1 MIIIKQILILIATS
15 LVLFST
21 AYSKNVN
28 KIYKSEN
35 VSNYFSGVLS
45 INNEGYLSSYNYFK
59 KIKGLEDNHY
69 RYSQIYLNSLV
80 NLQKISEAF
89 KYSKVLERKKLDNFE
104 SNLIIFI
111 YHLKNRNLNKA
122 KEYAL
127 RINKIDN
134 LNVIQD
140 LISKTINNWINL
152 ENKNYDQAEKSL
164 NEIDPRFEDLKKIQ
178 IAFLNCFY
186 QTDLIENK
194 FKAITANKNLD
205 FSRYDYFY
213 SNYLISKNDIKKA
226 KKIINNALTKNP
238 RSLILNQLNNDLKNV
253 KLKNKFTDKFDCKQL
268 SHSISEILYVVSNAL
283 SSQSVLMASNYYL
296 NLAKY
301 LNPEFTSYEA
311 LHAENLIIAD
321 RLNEAKDIFNK
332 IKKKGVSYS
341 WFATK
346 RLSFIL
352 NSQNKKNDS
361 IDLVINDFKNILNPD
376 VYIIFDFAE
385 FLKNNEKFN
394 DSIIYYSKALK
405 LINTQ
410 HPLFHEIMDGRGI
423 SYERIGEWK
432 KAENDLL
439 NSLKLMPD
447 QAYVINYLAYSWI
460 EKGINIEKSLNML
473 MRANELKRN
482 DGYII
487 DSLGWAYFKLKKFDE
502 AKLYLQQAVKLM
514 PSDPVVND
522 HYADAL
528 WMTGKKIQARY
539 YWNYVLQLKDTED
552 KLKKNIRDKVIYGPE
567 IKS

>member
-460 EKGINIEKSLNML
+460 EKGINIKKSLNML

>member
-283 SSQSVLMASNYYL
+283 SSQSVLM
-296 NLAKY
+296 
-301 LNPEFTSYEA
+301 
-311 LHAENLIIAD
+311 
-321 RLNEAKDIFNK
+321 
-332 IKKKGVSYS
+332 
-341 WFATK
+341 
-346 RLSFIL
+346 
-352 NSQNKKNDS
+352 
-361 IDLVINDFKNILNPD
+361 
-376 VYIIFDFAE
+376 
-385 FLKNNEKFN
+385 
-394 DSIIYYSKALK
+394 
-405 LINTQ
+405 
-410 HPLFHEIMDGRGI
+410 M
-423 SYERIGEWK
+423 
-432 KAENDLL
+432 
-439 NSLKLMPD
+439 
-447 QAYVINYLAYSWI
+447 
-460 EKGINIEKSLNML
+460 
-473 MRANELKRN
+473 
-482 DGYII
+482 
-487 DSLGWAYFKLKKFDE
+487 
-502 AKLYLQQAVKLM
+502 
-514 PSDPVVND
+514 
-522 HYADAL
+522 
-528 WMTGKKIQARY
+528 
-539 YWNYVLQLKDTED
+539 
-552 KLKKNIRDKVIYGPE
+552 
-567 IKS
+567 

>member
-410 HPLFHEIMDGRGI
+410 HPLFHEIMDGRGL
-423 SYERIGEWK
+423 SYERLGEWK

-439 NSLKLMPD
+439 NSLKLMPN